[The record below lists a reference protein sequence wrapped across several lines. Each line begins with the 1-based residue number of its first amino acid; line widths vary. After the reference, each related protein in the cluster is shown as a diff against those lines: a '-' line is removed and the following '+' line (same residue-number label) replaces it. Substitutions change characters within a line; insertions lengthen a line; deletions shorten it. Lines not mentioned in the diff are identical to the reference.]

1 MSTTTAQ
8 PCLLCKHRGSAFS
21 AVFCSND
28 RLAAPPASIEQL
40 LAVRE
45 CAGFVEE
52 PEPTA
57 QDWVVEGTKFL
68 VSERGL

>member
-1 MSTTTAQ
+1 MSTATAH

-21 AVFCSND
+21 AVFCSSD
-28 RLAAPPASIEQL
+28 RLASPPASIDQL

-57 QDWVVEGTKFL
+57 RDWVIERTKFL
-68 VSERGL
+68 IAEGGA